1 MQGHD
6 RSIRIVI
13 SVISLIIFA
22 FPKMAFSVEDINL
35 KWNDLNMGGSSGM
48 MEAMPHYPHRA
59 NTHSDVVINKDD
71 FMDAAT
77 CGSCHTEIYQQWK
90 NSMMAYSWDD
100 PIYRAVLKLAS
111 EATDGAVDSFCTGCH
126 TPIGLTSNQIS
137 SEFNRTPIDQEEH
150 RLPGVDCESCHNM
163 SGRTGI
169 DNGAYQLSLQKNQR
183 PIKLGPR
190 ADAVSPFHDT
200 AYSEFHTRSD
210 FCGTCHNVTHP
221 FNNVPIE
228 RTYDEWLESSYA
240 KEGIDCQSCHMKTY
254 EGKAAIM
261 GPERPNVVSHAFTGG
276 NSTVLSHLGSEYAAD
291 MARKFLQ
298 SAAEIEFYKFSGEL
312 KTGGNNRITVKVK
325 NVGAG
330 HKLPTG
336 FPEGREIWVD
346 FSITD
351 RFGSEVYRLG
361 KIQNGKTEPNT
372 RNFKVHLGDK
382 NGDEVD
388 IAVWDVTHIISDNRI
403 LPKGYGLAEFDV
415 YLPKETEGP
424 FTLNATLNY
433 WAFPQALVD
442 YLLGEGA
449 MKVDVVKMT
458 EINMVVPG
466 DGD

>member
-1 MQGHD
+1 M
-6 RSIRIVI
+6 
-13 SVISLIIFA
+13 
-22 FPKMAFSVEDINL
+22 
-35 KWNDLNMGGSSGM
+35 
-48 MEAMPHYPHRA
+48 
-59 NTHSDVVINKDD
+59 T
-71 FMDAAT
+71 
-77 CGSCHTEIYQQWK
+77 
-90 NSMMAYSWDD
+90 
-100 PIYRAVLKLAS
+100 
-111 EATDGAVDSFCTGCH
+111 
-126 TPIGLTSNQIS
+126 
-137 SEFNRTPIDQEEH
+137 
-150 RLPGVDCESCHNM
+150 
-163 SGRTGI
+163 GRTGI
-169 DNGAYQLSLQKNQR
+169 DNGAYQLSPQKGQQ

-240 KEGIDCQSCHMKTY
+240 KDGVDCQTCHMKTY

-261 GPERPNVVSHAFTGG
+261 GPERSDIASHAFTGG

-291 MARKFLQ
+291 MAREFLR
-298 SAAEIEFYKFSGEL
+298 SAAEIEFVNLNPSLKSG
-312 KTGGNNRITVKVK
+312 TNNRITVKVK

-346 FSITD
+346 FAITD
-351 RFGSEVYRLG
+351 SLGNEIYRLG

-382 NGDEVD
+382 NGNEVA

-415 YLPKETEGP
+415 YLPEEAIGP
-424 FTLNATLNY
+424 FTLSATLNY

-442 YLLGEGA
+442 YLLGEGV
-449 MKVDVVKMT
+449 MKVDVVKMA
-458 EINMVVPG
+458 EIEVVIPN
-466 DGD
+466 DKASASHKN